1 MCLPTPALNQAL
13 LTWRARQTPR
23 GFAESDQLTPK
34 ILCWTSTANRGTWAE
49 NSSSL
54 PATSTSCPR
63 PETGQKITQGWTPHR
78 DRHGLSAPAVL
89 CQPSSPLPA
98 RTVLE
103 RGDLHGCSP
112 QPPVGDG
119 GWEPLQAWQPPLWVL
134 GGRSWAAPSSQAPR
148 WLLAACASWRKQAP

>member
-23 GFAESDQLTPK
+23 GLAESGQLTPNN
-34 ILCWTSTANRGTWAE
+34 LCWTSTGNRGTWAE

-63 PETGQKITQGWTPHR
+63 PETGQKVTQGWTSHR

-89 CQPSSPLPA
+89 CQPALYWKGETCTGAPRSHLWGTAAGSPTRLGSPHCGCWVAGAGQRRAA
-98 RTVLE
+98 RLLA
-103 RGDLHGCSP
+103 GSLLHVPLRENKCHKSP
-112 QPPVGDG
+112 Q
-119 GWEPLQAWQPPLWVL
+119 
-134 GGRSWAAPSSQAPR
+134 
-148 WLLAACASWRKQAP
+148 